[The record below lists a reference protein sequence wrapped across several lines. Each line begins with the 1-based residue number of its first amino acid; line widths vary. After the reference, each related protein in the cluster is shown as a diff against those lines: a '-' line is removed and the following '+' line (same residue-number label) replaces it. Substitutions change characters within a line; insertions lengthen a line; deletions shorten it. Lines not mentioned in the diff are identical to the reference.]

1 MTDIFD
7 PFYSERDN
15 VIEAFH
21 TALNLPRRS
30 NKKPYASNHI
40 FDEDQSVKWNR
51 EEVERQN
58 AAIEREDRE
67 LHDAYYDAV
76 RNAETDIVRY
86 LVKEYSNI
94 SEDKI
99 KKIYQ
104 LAYRD
109 VFDNNYRMDYTL
121 DYCEEILEIFNSE
134 D

>member
-1 MTDIFD
+1 MTNIFD
-7 PFYSERDN
+7 PFYNERDA
-15 VIEAFH
+15 VIEGFH
-21 TALNLPRRS
+21 AALSLPRSS

-58 AAIEREDRE
+58 ATIEQEDRE
-67 LHDAYYDAV
+67 LHEAYYKATADAQ
-76 RNAETDIVRY
+76 AQIIKY

-99 KKIYQ
+99 EKIYQ

>member
-1 MTDIFD
+1 MTDTFD
-7 PFYSERDN
+7 PFYNERDE
-15 VIEAFH
+15 VVEAFSR
-21 TALNLPRRS
+21 AVNLPRRS
-30 NKKPYASNHI
+30 DKSTYAANHI

-58 AAIEREDRE
+58 ARIAQETQE
-67 LHDAYYDAV
+67 LQDAYYDAI
-76 RNAETDIVRY
+76 RNAESDIVRY

-99 KKIYQ
+99 KKVFQI
-104 LAYRD
+104 AYRE
-109 VFDNNYRMDYTL
+109 VYDNNYRMDYTL